1 MERNRMKA
9 LSLKRARLTARATA
23 AKSEKPS
30 DAKATERSVSSYIM
44 NQHLISA
51 NVLQLQ
57 LPCCQSKLW

>member
-44 NQHLISA
+44 NQHLISFR
-51 NVLQLQ
+51 NV
-57 LPCCQSKLW
+57 KE

>member
-23 AKSEKPS
+23 AVASEKPS

-44 NQHLISA
+44 NQHLISFR
-51 NVLQLQ
+51 NL
-57 LPCCQSKLW
+57 KE